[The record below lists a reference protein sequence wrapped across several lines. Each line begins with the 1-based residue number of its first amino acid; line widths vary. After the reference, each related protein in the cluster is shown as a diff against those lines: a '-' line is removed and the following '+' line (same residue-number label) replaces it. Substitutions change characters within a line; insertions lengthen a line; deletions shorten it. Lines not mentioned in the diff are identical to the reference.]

1 MVNDSELIRS
11 IKTQNELLQR
21 LKNLQIRLDKK
32 AELIKKEKDEYTC
45 DIEKITKK
53 LKEDQRYLQN
63 LLEGNIHSSG
73 QIDTNKM
80 MTIMEISF
88 VEKYFERIQSDSQ
101 TLDMV
106 DRILTGLKFFRR
118 MEKKNRIDILLT
130 SKLIIVEPQGYVI
143 KQGDVGSHMYIIIK
157 GWINVKAELR
167 FRASTDLTRIKE
179 PVYLRQLATLYDG
192 DHFGEIAL
200 IDLEQKEDISV
211 LSPPKKRNASWIAVE
226 KTYLLEVP
234 HISCIRAYQAAGA
247 KHMKERLEF
256 LK

>member
-157 GWINVKAELR
+157 G
-167 FRASTDLTRIKE
+167 
-179 PVYLRQLATLYDG
+179 
-192 DHFGEIAL
+192 
-200 IDLEQKEDISV
+200 
-211 LSPPKKRNASWIAVE
+211 
-226 KTYLLEVP
+226 
-234 HISCIRAYQAAGA
+234 
-247 KHMKERLEF
+247 
-256 LK
+256 